1 MLNYKLIKS
10 VSLIEFLWGP
20 ACAQKHF
27 AHRKVLFCKEA
38 ALRHQGPLKASIRL
52 TLLNIIFIFAI
63 AFFFITSN
71 VSLFAGEEERP
82 MRGVKPDPS
91 LPFPTRTT
99 TYLFEPA
106 PNSLLTEKALSQ
118 PLTQHY
124 IAQYSSPHGVRTLN
138 AIMER
143 AAPYLPFIKE
153 EVAKRGLPPELAYL
167 PIIESGFQI
176 TARSKSGAMGLWQFM
191 LNSIS
196 PYNIRVTDLIDERRD
211 FVKSTHGA
219 LQKLEN
225 EYRQLGCWEMTLAA
239 YNSGLNAVT
248 RTIKKTGKNDYWELS
263 VKKEL
268 RPETINFVPR
278 LIAVSHVVSNPRKYG
293 LIIWHEKFEWTA
305 IPLPRQVS
313 IDLIAEETGLEKDIL
328 RKLNAELL
336 QGITP
341 ADNNYRLKIPA
352 DYEEKITELFNRED
366 LKLIRYFYHVVR
378 QGDTLWSMSRS
389 YGTTVGMIEQYNPG
403 LSSRYLKVGDT
414 VVIPALN
421 NATPPPVRQIPAAAS
436 GAASV
441 KGTHI
446 VQKGDT
452 LWSISRKYGITPEAL
467 AASNGM
473 QLNEILRE
481 GRAIRVPTIE

>member
-1 MLNYKLIKS
+1 MLINT
-10 VSLIEFLWGP
+10 SLKNLLWGHVG
-20 ACAQKHF
+20 AQECF
-27 AHRKVLFCKEA
+27 AHRKALLSKEA
-38 ALRHQGPLKASIRL
+38 ALRYQKPLK
-52 TLLNIIFIFAI
+52 NFIWLVFITI
-63 AFFFITSN
+63 AFFTTTGN
-71 VSLFAGEEERP
+71 VILFAGEDDRP

-91 LPFPTRTT
+91 LPFPTRTS

-138 AIMER
+138 AIIER
-143 AAPYLPFIKE
+143 ANIYMPFIKK
-153 EVAKRGLPPELAYL
+153 EVARRGLPPELAYL

-211 FVKSTHGA
+211 SVKSTLGA

-225 EYRQLGCWEMTLAA
+225 EYRQIGCWELALAA
-239 YNSGLNAVT
+239 YNSGFNAVT

-263 VKKEL
+263 NKNDL

-293 LIIWHEKFEWTA
+293 LSIWHENFEWTA

-313 IDLIAEETGLEKDIL
+313 IDLIAEETGISKELL

-341 ADNNYRLKIPA
+341 ADSNYRLKIPA
-352 DYEEKITELFNRED
+352 SYEEQIKELFDRED
-366 LKLIRYFYHVVR
+366 LKLIRYYYHTVR
-378 QGDTLWSMSRS
+378 KGDTLWSMSQH
-389 YGTTVGMIEQYNPG
+389 YGTSVSMIEQHNPG
-403 LSSRYLKVGDT
+403 LSSRYLKLGDT

-421 NATPPPVRQIPAAAS
+421 NAMPPARKITAGIAS
-436 GAASV
+436 GAA
-441 KGTHI
+441 GTHI
-446 VQKGDT
+446 VQKGET
-452 LWSISRKYGITPEAL
+452 LWSLSRKYAVTPEAL
-467 AASNGM
+467 AEANGM

-481 GRAIRVPTIE
+481 GRAIRVPIIE

>member
-1 MLNYKLIKS
+1 MLKN
-10 VSLIEFLWGP
+10 
-20 ACAQKHF
+20 
-27 AHRKVLFCKEA
+27 
-38 ALRHQGPLKASIRL
+38 
-52 TLLNIIFIFAI
+52 FIWLV
-63 AFFFITSN
+63 FITIMFFTVTGN
-71 VSLFAGEEERP
+71 VSLFAGEDERP

-124 IAQYSSPHGVRTLN
+124 IAQYSSPHGVKTLN
-138 AIMER
+138 AILER
-143 AAPYLPFIKE
+143 ANIYMPFIKE

-211 FVKSTHGA
+211 FVKSTLGA

-225 EYRQLGCWEMTLAA
+225 EYRQLGCWELTLAA

-263 VKKEL
+263 SKKDL

-293 LIIWHEKFEWTA
+293 LSIWHENFEWTA

-313 IDLIAEETGLEKDIL
+313 IDLIAEETGIEKELL

-341 ADNNYRLKIPA
+341 ADHNYRLKIPA
-352 DYEEKITELFNRED
+352 SCEEKITALFDRED
-366 LKLIRYFYHVVR
+366 LKLIRYYYHIVR
-378 QGDTLWSMSRS
+378 QGDTLWSMSRH
-389 YGTTVGMIEQYNPG
+389 YGTSVDLIEQYNPG

-421 NATPPPVRQIPAAAS
+421 NLPPP
-436 GAASV
+436 SV
-441 KGTHI
+441 NVINANINAKGTHV

-452 LWSISRKYGITPEAL
+452 LWSLSRRYGLTPEAL
-467 AASNGM
+467 AEANGM
-473 QLNEILRE
+473 KLNQILRE
-481 GRAIRVPTIE
+481 GSSLRVPIIE

>member
-1 MLNYKLIKS
+1 MLKN
-10 VSLIEFLWGP
+10 
-20 ACAQKHF
+20 
-27 AHRKVLFCKEA
+27 
-38 ALRHQGPLKASIRL
+38 
-52 TLLNIIFIFAI
+52 FIWLV
-63 AFFFITSN
+63 FITIMFFTVTGN
-71 VSLFAGEEERP
+71 VSLFAGEDERP

-124 IAQYSSPHGVRTLN
+124 IAQYSSPHGVKTLN

-153 EVAKRGLPPELAYL
+153 EVARRGLPPELAYL

-176 TARSKSGAMGLWQFM
+176 TARSKSGAAGLWQFM

-196 PYNIRVTDLIDERRD
+196 PYNIRVTDLVDERRD
-211 FVKSTHGA
+211 FVKSTLGA

-248 RTIKKTGKNDYWELS
+248 RVIKKTGKSDYWELS
-263 VKKEL
+263 GKKEL
-268 RPETINFVPR
+268 RPETVNFVPR

-313 IDLIAEETGLEKDIL
+313 IDLIAEETGLEKELL

-352 DYEEKITELFNRED
+352 DYEKKIIELFNRED

-421 NATPPPVRQIPAAAS
+421 NTAPVARQIPAAAS
-436 GAASV
+436 SAASV

-452 LWSISRKYGITPEAL
+452 LWSLSRKYGITPEAL

-481 GRAIRVPTIE
+481 GRAIRVPIME